1 MRLVSTLAL
10 GVTLACA
17 SSTPRPTPPASEAQG
32 ASDAAAM
39 AAAASIRPEAIAA
52 HIRFLADDL
61 LTGRFPGT
69 PGYDVAARYVAS
81 ELQALGLKPAGEN
94 GTYFQ
99 KVPLVAAKL
108 EGGSLEFTGGSG
120 APISPAIGEDL
131 VLAKDLDTGRTDVS
145 GEVVF
150 AGYGLSVPEYG
161 YDDFAQ
167 VDVRNKIVLVL
178 AGAPRSDRPNFFPA
192 LASAVHGQ
200 SERVERDLM
209 RRGARAAI
217 GIWPPAR
224 EALTPFKHFAKY
236 FGFES
241 MRLEDSP
248 PLLPAAVISGA
259 TFDALLKKA
268 GRSETMASLVEAS
281 AQGKPRGFALG
292 LTARLRV
299 ETKVR
304 RLSSE
309 NVIGLLP
316 GDPKS
321 PTGKEMV
328 VYGAHLDHVGVGK
341 PVNGDSIYNGASD
354 DAAGVGSLIEIAR
367 AFTTFK
373 QPPRR
378 GVLFLFVTA
387 EERGLLGSEWFA
399 RHPTVPLKDIVADID
414 VDGAYPI
421 HPLKDVV
428 ALGTDESSLGRDVA
442 RAAGELGLQV
452 SPDPEPGEA
461 YFVRSDNF
469 NFVKK
474 GIPAAQTFSGLVGL
488 TPAQVAAEKEFWRKR
503 YHQPQDEY
511 EPDRDWEPLAQMTRF
526 NFLLGVSI
534 VNDPTRPSW
543 NPDSWFRRFPEQ
555 KHPGEPD

>member
-1 MRLVSTLAL
+1 MRLAPALAL
-10 GVTLACA
+10 TLACA
-17 SSTPRPTPPASEAQG
+17 SSTPRPTPTSEAQG
-32 ASDAAAM
+32 GSEEAWM
-39 AAAASIRPEAIAA
+39 KAAASIRPEAIAA

-61 LTGRFPGT
+61 LAGRFPGT
-69 PGYDVAARYVAS
+69 PGYQLAARYVAS
-81 ELQALGLKPAGEN
+81 ELQALGVKPAGEN
-94 GTYFQ
+94 GSYFQ
-99 KVPLVAAKL
+99 TVPLVGATL
-108 EGGSLEFTGGSG
+108 EGGSLEFSGGVG
-120 APISPAIGEDL
+120 GPISPVLGEDL
-131 VLAKDLDTGRTDVS
+131 VLGKDLDTGRTDVS

-167 VDVRNKIVLVL
+167 VVVKNKIVVVF
-178 AGAPRSDRPNFFPA
+178 AGAPLSERPNFFPA
-192 LASAVHGQ
+192 LPSAVYGQ
-200 SERVERDLM
+200 SERIQRDLM

-217 GIWPPAR
+217 AVWPPAR
-224 EALTPFKHFAKY
+224 EALTPFKHFATY

-248 PLLPAAVISGA
+248 PLLPSAVISGA
-259 TFDALLKKA
+259 TFEALLRKA
-268 GRSETMASLVEAS
+268 GRPETMASLVEAS
-281 AQGKPRGFALG
+281 ARGQPRGFDLG

-299 ETKVR
+299 ETKIR
-304 RLSSE
+304 RLTSE
-309 NVIGLLP
+309 NVVGLLP

-321 PTGKEMV
+321 PVGKEMI
-328 VYGAHLDHVGVGK
+328 VYGAHLDHVGIGK
-341 PVNGDSIYNGASD
+341 PVNGDTIYNGASD

-373 QPPRR
+373 EPLRR

-399 RHPTVPLKDIVADID
+399 RHPTVPLEDIVADID

-461 YFVRSDNF
+461 YFVRSDNW
-469 NFVKK
+469 NFVQK
-474 GIPAAQTFSGLVGL
+474 GIPAAQTFNGLAGL
-488 TPAQVAAEKEFWRKR
+488 TPEQVAAEKEFWRKR

-534 VNDPTRPSW
+534 VNDPTRPTW
-543 NPDSWFRRFPEQ
+543 NPDSWFRRFPEP
-555 KHPGEPD
+555 KRAGEPD